1 MMMRLERRES
11 SERRGTW
18 YYLRQC
24 SRCMRYTFIYDDNY
38 MLVCPCGRL
47 KLTYLSPAGI
57 NGRWGHVEVVQR

>member
-1 MMMRLERRES
+1 MMMRLKKQSSNERM
-11 SERRGTW
+11 GTQ

-24 SRCMRYTFIYDDNY
+24 SRCMSYTLIYDDNY
-38 MLVCPCGRL
+38 TRACICGGL